1 MISTGMYIYLYKNL
15 KQRLHHLLL
24 KGINNKYIIDRDD
37 GEGKN

>member
-24 KGINNKYIIDRDD
+24 KGINKYIIDRDD
-37 GEGKN
+37 GEEKN